1 MGYNKLMYTLI
12 ETEAYAAW
20 FAGLRDRQAKAR
32 ILVRLR
38 RVEMGNLGDHK
49 SVGEGVAELRLTV
62 GAGYRIYYTLRNGEV
77 IILLGGGD
85 KSSQSTDIE
94 QAKALLE
101 LIKKEAP

>member
-1 MGYNKLMYTLI
+1 MYILI
-12 ETEAYAAW
+12 ETETYAAW

-49 SVGEGVAELRLTV
+49 SVGEGVSELRLTY
-62 GAGYRIYYTLRNGEV
+62 GAGYRIYYTLRNGEM

-101 LIKKEAP
+101 LLKKETP

>member
-1 MGYNKLMYTLI
+1 MYTLI
-12 ETEAYAAW
+12 ETETYAAW

-38 RVEMGNLGDHK
+38 RVELGNLGDHK
-49 SVGEGVAELRLTV
+49 SVGEGVAELRLTY

-85 KSSQSTDIE
+85 KSSQSADIE

>member
-1 MGYNKLMYTLI
+1 MYTLL
-12 ETEAYAAW
+12 ETETYAAW

-49 SVGEGVAELRLTV
+49 SVGEGVSELRLTH
-62 GAGYRIYYTLRNGEV
+62 GAGYRIYYTLRKGEV

-85 KSSQSTDIE
+85 KSSQGADIE

-101 LIKKEAP
+101 LIKKETP

>member
-1 MGYNKLMYTLI
+1 MYTLI
-12 ETEAYAAW
+12 ETETYAEW

-38 RVEMGNLGDHK
+38 RVELGNLGDHK
-49 SVGEGVAELRLTV
+49 SVGEGVAELRLTY

-101 LIKKEAP
+101 LLKKEAP

>member
-1 MGYNKLMYTLI
+1 MYTLI
-12 ETEAYAAW
+12 ETETYAAW

-49 SVGEGVAELRLTV
+49 SVGEGVSELRLTY

-85 KSSQSTDIE
+85 KSSQSADIE
-94 QAKALLE
+94 QAKTLLE
-101 LIKKEAP
+101 LLKKETP